1 MLTPRGIRCARIA
14 KRHGMQNPYIAADE
28 ANRAKLPYA
37 IAYALMEQETGNGA
51 NIFGHDPTIFVGAG
65 VVTKDKYL
73 AYKRARGHTRMQGVG
88 PIQLTWWATQDAADK
103 LGGCWRPRFNL
114 RVGFSTL
121 AALIR
126 ANGRVLG
133 CERYNGSGP
142 AAVAYSKSLRSKIAK
157 WNALLN

>member
-14 KRHGMQNPYIAADE
+14 KKHGMHNPYVAADE
-28 ANRAKLPYA
+28 ANRAKLPYY

-65 VVTKDKYL
+65 AVTKDKYL
-73 AYKRARGHTRMQGVG
+73 AYKRQRGHTHMQGVG
-88 PIQLTWWATQDAADK
+88 PVQLTWWATQDAADR

-114 RVGFSTL
+114 RIGFQTL

-126 ANGRVLG
+126 ANGTHEG
-133 CERYNGSGP
+133 MKRYNGSGP
-142 AAVAYSKSLRSKIAK
+142 AAEAYAKSLAAKAAK
-157 WNALLN
+157 WKSRFN